1 MKLKNIRVE
10 KVAKAIEADAGQALP
25 GLRESLR
32 EAKRGKF
39 ARRTHVELTAAARA
53 RMQVGASQSQFATL
67 LGVSTRTLQ
76 DWEQGR
82 REPTGAAKTLLRVAA
97 THPEAL
103 RGLGS

>member
-1 MKLKNIRVE
+1 MKLKNIHVE
-10 KVAKAIEADAGQALP
+10 NAAKAIEADAGRALP

-39 ARRTHVELTAAARA
+39 ARTTRVELTAATRA
-53 RMQVGASQSQFATL
+53 RLQVGASQSQFAAL
-67 LGVSTRTLQ
+67 LGVSARTLQ

-97 THPEAL
+97 TRPDVL
-103 RGLGS
+103 RGLAP